1 MSNYEALKGQS
12 FMSNYETLKGR
23 SFIMTEFTVTHILA
37 QS

>member
-1 MSNYEALKGQS
+1 MSNYEALKGRS
-12 FMSNYETLKGR
+12 FMSNYETLEGR

>member
-1 MSNYEALKGQS
+1 MSNYEALKGRS